1 MIIDL
6 DKPVYVMIKVL
17 KAVKKVELI
26 DLQQKTVRAEGC
38 TWDFDEVIFL
48 HDLKNI
54 NYKA

>member
-54 NYKA
+54 K